1 VVADQEKMNSTR
13 LLRLATDLIVIFLG
27 LFSLTSPFFFTQAR
41 DIDNQAAAFPIM
53 VSLIILL
60 CLMIVIF
67 EAQTSLL
74 DSKMIAF
81 LAVLTAINAG
91 LRFLENAIP
100 GPGGFSPIFFLIILS
115 GYYFGSRIGFLV
127 GAMTLLVSAIITGG
141 IGPWLPGQMITAG
154 WVGQSAIILTF
165 LVDKFAWRGKPVEI
179 ILLSGFGGLWGIL
192 YGVIMNLWFW
202 PFLGAGAGQT
212 FSHTAGA
219 LENLQRYVAYYLATS
234 LVWDITRTVGNILII
249 SIMTTSVL
257 KVFQRFKQRFSF
269 QIQG

>member
-1 VVADQEKMNSTR
+1 MNKTR

-27 LFSLTSPFFFTQAR
+27 LFSLASPFFFTQAR
-41 DIDNQAAAFPIM
+41 DIDNQAASFPIM

-100 GPGGFSPIFFLIILS
+100 GPGGFSPTFFLIILS

-154 WVGQSAIILTF
+154 WVGQSAILVTF
-165 LVDKFAWRGKPVEI
+165 LVNKFAWRGTPVEI

-192 YGVIMNLWFW
+192 YGAIMNLWFW

-212 FSHTAGA
+212 FSHNAGA

-234 LVWDITRTVGNILII
+234 LVWDIMRAVGNILII
-249 SIMTTSVL
+249 SIMTASVL

-269 QIQG
+269 QIQGEPEQ

>member
-1 VVADQEKMNSTR
+1 MNKTR

-27 LFSLTSPFFFTQAR
+27 LFSLASPFFFTQAR
-41 DIDNQAAAFPIM
+41 DIDNQAASFPIM

-100 GPGGFSPIFFLIILS
+100 GPGGFSPTFFLIILS

-154 WVGQSAIILTF
+154 WVGQSAILVTF
-165 LVDKFAWRGKPVEI
+165 LVNKFAWRGKPVEI
-179 ILLSGFGGLWGIL
+179 ILLKRIRWFVGHIVWGNHEPVVLAFFRRRRWADFFSQCWCAGKPPAIRCVLPGDFSGVGYHARGGKYFNYLHNDSVCVEG
-192 YGVIMNLWFW
+192 FS
-202 PFLGAGAGQT
+202 T
-212 FSHTAGA
+212 FQAAFFVPNPGRA
-219 LENLQRYVAYYLATS
+219 
-234 LVWDITRTVGNILII
+234 
-249 SIMTTSVL
+249 
-257 KVFQRFKQRFSF
+257 
-269 QIQG
+269 